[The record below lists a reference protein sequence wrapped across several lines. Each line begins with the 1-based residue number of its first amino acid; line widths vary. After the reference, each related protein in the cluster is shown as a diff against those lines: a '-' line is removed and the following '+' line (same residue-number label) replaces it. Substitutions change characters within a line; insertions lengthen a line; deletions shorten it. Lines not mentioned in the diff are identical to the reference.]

1 MDLSRVYIDL
11 ESIFDTRLATLGVIY
26 PQVATDLL
34 KRDDYW
40 FRESDHWHKLTGGKI
55 GEAEFQERFA
65 KRDNATLH
73 ASVMT
78 NIFAPLI
85 KMISEN
91 EIAMNDGRPNR
102 EMAIDVNIWP
112 YTFDDIEMEA
122 FIDFFVYRLGFKPR
136 ITFMSRPPEAVT
148 PKFLTD
154 TYALGFMYLFND
166 WIKIHLKNL
175 VLNRTQ
181 GFNLIVPR
189 LFEHDASR
197 LSIEDK
203 QDEVTKFRLY
213 LMEYM
218 NIHFIDAS
226 CFSVFRPV

>member
-1 MDLSRVYIDL
+1 
-11 ESIFDTRLATLGVIY
+11 LGLLY
-26 PQVATDLL
+26 PTVATELL

-40 FRESDHWHKLTGGKI
+40 FRESDHWHKLTKGKI
-55 GEAEFQERFA
+55 SEAEFAEHYA
-65 KRDNATLH
+65 KRDNATLQ

-85 KMISEN
+85 KMVGEN
-91 EIAMNDGRPNR
+91 QIAINDGRPNK
-102 EMAIDVNIWP
+102 EIAIVVNIWP
-112 YTFDDIEMEA
+112 YRLDDLEMEA
-122 FIDFFVYRLGFKPR
+122 FVQCFNYRLGFEPR
-136 ITFMSRPPEAVT
+136 ITFVSWPLSALT
-148 PKFLTD
+148 PALLTNN
-154 TYALGFMYLFND
+154 YALAFMYHFND

-175 VLNRTQ
+175 VSNRTQ

-189 LFEHDASR
+189 LFEHDASK

-203 QDEVTKFRLY
+203 QDEITKFRLY

-226 CFSVFRPV
+226 NFSVFRPV